1 MKKLLF
7 FSLTFL
13 LFHFAQAQDTD
24 IPFKKKDYP
33 LDANKKLSYSIIQ
46 EVPKASKDELYSR
59 ALSWINEAFKDQPG
73 VIKLQDKD
81 NGKIVIEGS
90 TEDSYS
96 VKTLGVLVPKKYYQN
111 VKMEFSIK
119 DGKYRLIMS
128 PFQIENIAARFGGSY
143 IPSSKRPIER
153 YYEQIPD
160 SYSFNTLTSLE
171 KTQLYSSKTILIKAG
186 RFADSTLLSVKGY
199 MAKATVPVKKDDW

>member
-1 MKKLLF
+1 MKKLTFL
-7 FSLTFL
+7 SLTIL
-13 LFHFAQAQDTD
+13 LFHFAQAQETD

-46 EVPKASKDELYSR
+46 DVPKASKEQLYSR

-119 DGKYRLIMS
+119 EGRYRLIMS

-143 IPSSKRPIER
+143 IPSSKRPIEK

-160 SYSFNTLTSLE
+160 SYSYNSLTSLE
-171 KTQLYSSKTILIKAG
+171 KTQLYSAKTILIKAG
-186 RFADSTLLSVKGY
+186 KFADSTLTSIKGY
-199 MAKATVPVKKDDW
+199 MAKATEPVKKDDW